1 MVYTQIFWVVPR
13 FFKLVQIFCSD
24 FLFQIF
30 CPDFLEHV
38 EIFCPDFLF
47 RFSGPVFLFR
57 FLCVR
62 LSIRHHKCLCVSTI
76 NNVVKTLAHT
86 LLSGSAC
93 LRSDT
98 RLTFR
103 CRFECT
109 IIIRTQCVLVGGSW
123 RYLSARGLASFEC
136 VLRFER
142 IVLTVR
148 WCIVLEGGLNAGV
161 WFVTGLWG
169 WVMGS
174 AQFFWWSQIY

>member
-1 MVYTQIFWVVPR
+1 MPR
-13 FFKLVQIFCSD
+13 FFWWCPDLLNSSRFFVQNFCFGFFVQIFYNTLRFFVQIFCSD
-24 FLFQIF
+24 FLVQIF
-30 CPDFLEHV
+30 CPDFLFRIFCPDFLQHV

-47 RFSGPVFLFR
+47 RFSGPDFLFR

-62 LSIRHHKCLCVSTI
+62 LSIRPHKCLCVSTI

-109 IIIRTQCVLVGGSW
+109 IIIRTQCVLVGG
-123 RYLSARGLASFEC
+123 A
-136 VLRFER
+136 
-142 IVLTVR
+142 
-148 WCIVLEGGLNAGV
+148 
-161 WFVTGLWG
+161 
-169 WVMGS
+169 
-174 AQFFWWSQIY
+174 